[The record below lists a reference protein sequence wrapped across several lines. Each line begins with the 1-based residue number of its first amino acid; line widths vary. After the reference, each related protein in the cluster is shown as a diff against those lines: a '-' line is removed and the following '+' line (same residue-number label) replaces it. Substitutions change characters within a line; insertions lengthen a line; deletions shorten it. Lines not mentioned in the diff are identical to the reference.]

1 MRACVC
7 VCAFVHA
14 RLRAIARPL
23 PDWFKRFT
31 AWTIAN
37 HRRPS
42 SRSAHIN
49 RNRDFTNST
58 LLDRTPSMASS
69 ERASIP
75 PQPFATVKQP
85 QPQEIEKPNAVKINE
100 TCDVCGKE
108 FSSKTHLRGHFIRN
122 HPFYPYRKRPSQTQ
136 CSLKSAQLKNAL
148 AMEST
153 KQSQTQPETLTKPGQ
168 EKTTTSTTRVVCNI
182 CGRKYPN
189 ETRLRG
195 HYIRDHPSWP
205 CPIPA

>member
-1 MRACVC
+1 
-7 VCAFVHA
+7 
-14 RLRAIARPL
+14 
-23 PDWFKRFT
+23 
-31 AWTIAN
+31 
-37 HRRPS
+37 
-42 SRSAHIN
+42 
-49 RNRDFTNST
+49 
-58 LLDRTPSMASS
+58 MASS

-85 QPQEIEKPNAVKINE
+85 LPQEKEKSNAVKVSE
-100 TCDVCGKE
+100 ACDVCGKE
-108 FSSKTHLRGHFIRN
+108 FSTKTHLRGHFMRN
-122 HPFYPYRKRPSQTQ
+122 HPFYPYRKRHSQTQ
-136 CSLKSAQLKNAL
+136 CSLNRSAHLKNAL

-168 EKTTTSTTRVVCNI
+168 EKTTTTTSNTSVVCNI